1 MSNSGGSFFSIPT
14 IVFLIVMY
22 NIFFDDDDE
31 KKPVEV
37 KINKSPIVSQDVKD
51 KFNDVKE
58 TFKEVIDQAKEEFYG
73 SKEPVKE
80 LINQA
85 KEEVITSKEKK
96 EEPKF
101 NSLDQPPKP
110 EEEMKPLC
118 KEIYVSR
125 IRISRND
132 YLRRTCIY

>member
-51 KFNDVKE
+51 ELTNAKE
-58 TFKEVIDQAKEEFYG
+58 TFKEAIDQAKDAIIKAKDDFNKSD
-73 SKEPVKE
+73 SKEVVVEKE
-80 LINQA
+80 QP
-85 KEEVITSKEKK
+85 KEEVIISKEKK
-96 EEPKF
+96 EPTPD
-101 NSLDQPPKP
+101 SLDQPPKP
-110 EEEMKPLC
+110 EEEMKPL
-118 KEIYVSR
+118 
-125 IRISRND
+125 
-132 YLRRTCIY
+132 